1 MYYRQQFYAKELPPW
16 TSKRERIKREGGSN
30 GEDSSDG
37 KGSLWGAF
45 YRASKHEAFGAGLA
59 YG

>member
-1 MYYRQQFYAKELPPW
+1 MYYRQQSYAKELPHW
-16 TSKRERIKREGGSN
+16 TSKRERIKRESGSN

-37 KGSLWGAF
+37 KDSLWGAF
-45 YRASKHEAFGAGLA
+45 YRAPKHETFGAGLA